1 MKRLLAVFLLA
12 AASAANAAEVSGD
25 EAKTAVAGWVSLKA
39 AVGEDF
45 AATPSSV
52 KEYQGKDGKGKYY
65 VVELE
70 GGGFVVTS
78 GDTEINP
85 ILAYSK
91 DGTWVDD
98 VKQNPLLAM
107 LPLDVAVAT
116 EAAMV
121 AELSS
126 ATNSG
131 GRRLAAGGRSSSTAA
146 SSNAGL
152 WSAFK
157 SAGAAKS
164 SRRLGSA
171 TDSQM
176 ANADLRV
183 GKLLTTKW
191 NQQNSTY
198 NLYVPNGAYY
208 NYPCGCVA
216 TAGAQIMKFWEWPK
230 TKVTRIMN
238 FKGYVSNYYT
248 SGNSEWRLDSGWNG
262 NAWDPAFG
270 GPYEW
275 SKMTDEPERRSE
287 AAYAIS
293 RLTRDVGLACHMDYA
308 EDGSGAQESTL
319 FKRFTD
325 QFGYANAAYLGQL
338 SDDDT
343 SDRSWKKALLA
354 SFNAGLPCGVAV
366 PGHSIVADGYG
377 YYGGALYVHFNF
389 GWGGSSDAWYSSPF
403 TGGLASVGSA
413 YTTLDCIIYNIYP
426 PGRGPANGT
435 IVSGRVLD
443 TAGSPVKDGNKTV
456 VARNRSDGATYAAV
470 STNAIYALILPTGS
484 YDIGYEYGDGAAF
497 VTNMTVYTCNSQG
510 LGTSSDEEEL
520 IEKERNGNYV
530 PNSGAV
536 RNIYD
541 MDLTPTE
548 IAAPTYSAEWGTTFY
563 GASMTV
569 SLSTSAAGGKIYYTT
584 DGSEP
589 TVSSTLYAG
598 PVVLTDTT
606 TLKAKTFLKDLC
618 GSATLTQVFTKGP
631 YYGENGLYPD
641 TKANRA
647 AHWVDERE
655 PTHNATGAWTADAE
669 FIDGKIE
676 IDDENDFVAAS
687 ASRGRTV
694 TIKARVSGCE
704 SSNDT
709 DYEGAKAGVLFGV
722 GTGGGLCFKVYT
734 SDGGGT
740 KRWQEVTG
748 VTPVAETTYDVEM
761 VLNTRAM
768 TYTAYVTPPGGTK
781 TQLLADGNGTFAF
794 ATRGREPVSRV
805 GFAGYGEVESVEGS
819 YKLYTGVLISVQ

>member
-1 MKRLLAVFLLA
+1 MKRLLAAFLVA

-25 EAKTAVAGWVSLKA
+25 DAKTAVSGWIHLKA

-45 AATPSSV
+45 AAQPASV
-52 KEYQGKDGKGKYY
+52 REYAAKDGNGKYY

-85 ILAYSK
+85 VLAYSK
-91 DGTWVDD
+91 DGTWIDD
-98 VKQNPLLAM
+98 VKRNPLLAM
-107 LPLDVAVAT
+107 LPIDVA
-116 EAAMV
+116 EAMRRVGDNAPYQ
-121 AELSS
+121 S
-126 ATNSG
+126 
-131 GRRLAAGGRSSSTAA
+131 GRRLAAGGSSSSTTA
-146 SSNAGL
+146 SANAGL

-157 SAGAAKS
+157 SAGAAKG

-191 NQQNSTY
+191 NQDEY
-198 NLYVPNGAYY
+198 KENLYIPNRW
-208 NYPCGCVA
+208 PCGCVA
-216 TAGAQIMKFWEWPK
+216 TAGAQIMKFWNWPQNTTALTPVLNFRGTVGSSGDWTLEK
-230 TKVTRIMN
+230 GWRTSSSGAYTLWTR
-238 FKGYVSNYYT
+238 G
-248 SGNSEWRLDSGWNG
+248 G
-262 NAWDPAFG
+262 APAFG

-275 SKMTDEPERRSE
+275 SKMADSPGQQSE

-308 EDGSGAQESTL
+308 SGGSGAQESAL
-319 FKRFTD
+319 FRRFTD
-325 QFGYANAAYLGQL
+325 QFGYANAAYAGSLSD
-338 SDDDT
+338 SDDDG
-343 SDRSWKKALLA
+343 RSWKRALLA

-389 GWGGSSDAWYSSPF
+389 GWGGTSDAWYSSPF
-403 TGGLASVGSA
+403 TGGLAG
-413 YTTLDCIIYNIYP
+413 YTTLDCIIYNLYP
-426 PGRGPANGT
+426 QGPANAT

-456 VARNRSDGATYAAV
+456 VARNRSDGATYTAI

-497 VTNMTVYTCNSQG
+497 VTNMTVYACNN
-510 LGTSSDEEEL
+510 TSLVNSDDK
-520 IEKERNGNYV
+520 EKQIDAERNGSWY

-548 IAAPTYSAEWGTTFY
+548 IAVPTYSAEWGTTFY
-563 GASMTV
+563 GASMAV

-598 PVVLTDTT
+598 PVTLTATT

-618 GSATLTQVFTKGP
+618 GSATMTQVFTKGP

-641 TKANRA
+641 TKTDRA

-655 PTHNATGAWTADAE
+655 PTHNATGAWTTE
-669 FIDGKIE
+669 TGFVDGKIE
-676 IDDENDFVAAS
+676 IAGENSFVATTAS
-687 ASRGRTV
+687 KGKTV
-694 TIKARVSGCE
+694 TVKTRVSGCE
-704 SSNDT
+704 SPDET
-709 DYEGAKAGVLFGV
+709 DYEGVKAGILFGE
-722 GTGGGLCFKVYT
+722 TAGGGLCFKVYT
-734 SDGGGT
+734 SDGNGT

-748 VTPVAETTYDVEM
+748 VTPVAGTVYDVEM
-761 VLNTRAM
+761 VLNTSAM
-768 TYTAYVTPPGGTK
+768 TYTTFVTPPGGTR
-781 TQLLADGNGTFAF
+781 TQLVVDGNGTFPF
-794 ATRGREPVSRV
+794 ATRERGQVA
-805 GFAGYGEVESVEGS
+805 GIDFAGFGDVESIEGS
-819 YKLYTGVLISVQ
+819 YRLYTGTQIVIW